1 MKISGSAHTLYPV
14 DTFFGLLYTKDK
26 VREIPHRYP
35 FKGEWGRILS
45 THILEDED
53 DTVPQILD
61 VVYLSVVEK
70 KFYSVEERL
79 RDSYLRECI
88 SEYPVTHIV
97 IGMAPYGLV
106 VVWVCDPLKSKYI
119 DSYIGEEINVGMDQF
134 APSIEGVSLNDYCEE
149 CIEKF
154 DDVKQNIL
162 HGGLPPKS
170 LFVKY
175 MQQFVYRY
183 FPMLEKWDGDKWE
196 PYKEEDPLRPQLDWC
211 EESLY
216 DGTYDKLH
224 DGRLMNYHEAGK
236 PKRLAVKW
244 HVGKCEYS
252 AYFWF
257 DEVKICEIFDRFYGI
272 HRDTKSD
279 FIIRIDGEAK
289 KYELA
294 LFRYGL
300 KVPQVIP
307 ATAYQMIVFKNKFE
321 DYRSENYDQPHGA
334 WIW

>member
-106 VVWVCDPLKSKYI
+106 VVWVCGPLKSKYI

-216 DGTYDKLH
+216 DGTYDKLYLPCNERSNICFNIKGNRKR
-224 DGRLMNYHEAGK
+224 GR
-236 PKRLAVKW
+236 
-244 HVGKCEYS
+244 S
-252 AYFWF
+252 
-257 DEVKICEIFDRFYGI
+257 
-272 HRDTKSD
+272 
-279 FIIRIDGEAK
+279 
-289 KYELA
+289 
-294 LFRYGL
+294 
-300 KVPQVIP
+300 
-307 ATAYQMIVFKNKFE
+307 
-321 DYRSENYDQPHGA
+321 
-334 WIW
+334 

>member
-1 MKISGSAHTLYPV
+1 MLSILFTSDLLPIITTEFSVRSSDNGTYRCFYNFIDPHNSFGLEYIVDAKYQDITGVYVEWLDINLEKTFYCDISVGDFLHNCFNIQSIDDSWKVWIKYSKS
-14 DTFFGLLYTKDK
+14 GLLYMLFGNSVKTIICDGYYGQNK
-26 VREIPHRYP
+26 EYNLELPYP
-35 FKGEWGRILS
+35 PRPIIS
-45 THILEDED
+45 
-53 DTVPQILD
+53 
-61 VVYLSVVEK
+61 
-70 KFYSVEERL
+70 YSNFCRAQKY
-79 RDSYLRECI
+79 DI
-88 SEYPVTHIV
+88 SMEL
-97 IGMAPYGLV
+97 MAR
-106 VVWVCDPLKSKYI
+106 
-119 DSYIGEEINVGMDQF
+119 
-134 APSIEGVSLNDYCEE
+134 A
-149 CIEKF
+149 
-154 DDVKQNIL
+154 
-162 HGGLPPKS
+162 
-170 LFVKY
+170 VKY